1 MKTAM
6 QELILDLTTKLKE
19 LEKLHSIAKNEEK
32 IRLGGKIEGVVLA
45 IIDANY
51 YLGLTRQQ
59 IEDAYDQGNWDAAS
73 HKPDVINGKIYF
85 TQTYEQ

>member
-6 QELILDLTTKLKE
+6 QELIEWFYECKGYNGRFPDATDTIGQCKILLDKE
-19 LEKLHSIAKNEEK
+19 
-32 IRLGGKIEGVVLA
+32 
-45 IIDANY
+45 
-51 YLGLTRQQ
+51 RQQ